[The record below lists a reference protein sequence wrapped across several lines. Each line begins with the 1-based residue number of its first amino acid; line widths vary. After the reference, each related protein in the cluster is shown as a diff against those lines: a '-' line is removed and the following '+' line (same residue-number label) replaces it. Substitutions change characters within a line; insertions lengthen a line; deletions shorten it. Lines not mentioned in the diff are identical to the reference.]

1 MTTSLTLRA
10 AGAILLS
17 CLLAGA
23 LDIGAA
29 MLLTISRNAP
39 VQSMLK
45 AIASGLLGAA
55 VFKGGEETAALG
67 LGLHFLIMLGIVLAY
82 WMLVSGHALARAQ
95 PLAAGAL
102 FGVAVYAAMNLL
114 VLPLSRIAFV
124 PHYPPMTL
132 LRDAAI
138 HVACVGIP
146 IALVMKAMLRR

>member
-10 AGAILLS
+10 AGAIFLS

-29 MLLTISRNAP
+29 MLLTIARNAP

-45 AIASGLLGAA
+45 AIASGVLGAA
-55 VFKGGEETAALG
+55 AFKGGEETALFG
-67 LGLHFLIMLGIVLAY
+67 LGLHFLIMLGIALVY
-82 WMLVSGHALARAQ
+82 WWLVSGTPLARAQ
-95 PLAAGAL
+95 PLVAGAL
-102 FGVAVYAAMNLL
+102 FGAAVYAAMNLL

-132 LRDAAI
+132 VRDIAI
-138 HVACVGIP
+138 HIACVGIP
-146 IALVMKAMLRR
+146 IALVMKTMLRR